1 MAKRSEIKK
10 YISVRGLTVTAILAA
25 LASVLQMLNFP
36 VPLMPGFIKLDFSEL
51 PALLAAFALGP
62 ISGVTVCFIKN
73 LVDLIFSG
81 LGETLGIGPL
91 SNFIL
96 GASFVFTAGIIYR
109 FHRTRKGAIAAAL
122 IGAVVMAAVSLP
134 SNLWLVY
141 PIYEVAFFSE
151 EQIISA
157 YNAILEPLTSKQLT
171 SLWQCLLIFNVPF
184 TFVKALISVIITTLI
199 YKPLSPLL
207 KGVKS
212 SR

>member
-1 MAKRSEIKK
+1 MDKK
-10 YISVRGLTVTAILAA
+10 PNKYFSVRSLTVTAVLAA
-25 LASVLQMLNFP
+25 LASVLQLLNFP
-36 VPLMPGFIKLDFSEL
+36 VPLMPSFIKLDFSEL

-62 ISGVTVCFIKN
+62 VAGVTVCFIKN
-73 LVDLIFSG
+73 VVDLIFSG

-109 FHRTRKGAIAAAL
+109 FHRTRKGAVTAAF
-122 IGAVVMAAVSLP
+122 IGALVMAAMSLP

-141 PIYEVAFFSE
+141 PIYEVVFFSR
-151 EQIISA
+151 EQIVDA
-157 YNAILEPLTSKQLT
+157 YNAIFEPLTSRRLT

-184 TFVKALISVIITTLI
+184 TFIKAAISVIITLFI

-207 KGVKS
+207 RGVHKGS
-212 SR
+212 